1 METTRTQRRRGTI
14 ILTALAL
21 AATST
26 GCYATGQKR
35 HLAQGNVGCPS
46 TRGKLV
52 VLDTIGLLAS
62 AALLAAPAYTD
73 DDLAVPAAG
82 VGLTGVLISGISLI
96 SAAAADCDVPADY
109 VDFAGDAKRC
119 QRGDAAGCYAAA
131 LVADRHGLSDPT
143 AAVAAATLFAKA
155 CEQGEPKACRL
166 QGQRR
171 RLAQPDEAVRYFQR
185 ACELGDAESC
195 RAVGGRDSES
205 EARSGTCFFAAN
217 GLAVTNNHVVEGGGT
232 ITVLDS
238 QGRMHAASVE
248 RASADLDLAT
258 LAVPGATG
266 ITPLPIAGDA
276 TLGMHVFTIGFPFPS
291 MLGFD
296 PKFSEGS
303 VSGLSGLG
311 QRWLYQIS
319 VPVQPGNS
327 GGPLVDD
334 EGQVVG
340 VIVAKLRADKVKA
353 ITGVDPENVN
363 FAIKGTSLM
372 TFLGPARAAPID
384 LPRRGNAAI
393 TRVSEAVCQV
403 LVEAGPPRQ
412 DVSPSPR

>member
-1 METTRTQRRRGTI
+1 
-14 ILTALAL
+14 
-21 AATST
+21 
-26 GCYATGQKR
+26 
-35 HLAQGNVGCPS
+35 
-46 TRGKLV
+46 
-52 VLDTIGLLAS
+52 
-62 AALLAAPAYTD
+62 
-73 DDLAVPAAG
+73 
-82 VGLTGVLISGISLI
+82 
-96 SAAAADCDVPADY
+96 
-109 VDFAGDAKRC
+109 
-119 QRGDAAGCYAAA
+119 
-131 LVADRHGLSDPT
+131 
-143 AAVAAATLFAKA
+143 
-155 CEQGEPKACRL
+155 
-166 QGQRR
+166 
-171 RLAQPDEAVRYFQR
+171 
-185 ACELGDAESC
+185 
-195 RAVGGRDSES
+195 
-205 EARSGTCFFAAN
+205 
-217 GLAVTNNHVVEGGGT
+217 
-232 ITVLDS
+232 
-238 QGRMHAASVE
+238 MHAARVE